1 MPLSR
6 TAAVGLSLAILAA
19 LAVLAGEA
27 FGLPLQSAA
36 LVGFAIGAAVGLIND
51 HGPLARILGL
61 GIGLVSAFIGYAV
74 TAQFFPD
81 TTSGRA
87 VGMALTLALVT
98 VLVVA
103 TTGRIPLWTAL
114 LGTAAFAGAF
124 QASFAASPSSI
135 LTDGPVAFTTLLVT
149 LSLGFAVSV
158 LFSTNPAQQHT
169 DDVVEPMGS
178 PQALHDDTIPTR
190 SNSDKELV

>member
-87 VGMALTLALVT
+87 VGLALTLGLVT

-103 TTGRIPLWTAL
+103 TMGRIPLWTGL

-124 QASFAASPSSI
+124 QASFAESPSSI
-135 LTDGPVAFTTLLVT
+135 LTDGPIAFTTLLVT

-158 LFSTNPAQQHT
+158 LFSTTPAQQPT
-169 DDVVEPMGS
+169 DDVEDPMGS
-178 PQALHDDTIPTR
+178 PQGLHDDTIPSR
-190 SNSDKELV
+190 STSDKEMV